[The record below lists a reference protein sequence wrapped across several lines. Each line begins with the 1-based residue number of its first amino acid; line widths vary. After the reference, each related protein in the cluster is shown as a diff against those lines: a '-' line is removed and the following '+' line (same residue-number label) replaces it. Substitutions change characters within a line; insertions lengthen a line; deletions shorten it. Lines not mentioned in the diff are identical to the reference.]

1 MNRVIVYCRRSLIF
15 ITYVMLILASGG
27 SGAEPTSP
35 RVVTSLLEMR
45 RSNVVI
51 QEWDLSC
58 GAAALATVLRYQY
71 NDLVTEKEIAKTLI
85 DRKEYLENPKLVQMR
100 QGFSLLDLKRFV
112 ESRGYKGIGYG
123 RLAVEDLLEKA
134 PIMTPINSSGYN
146 HFVIVRGAMGDR
158 LLLSDPAWGNRTMT
172 VDDFERAWIDYGP
185 EIGRVG
191 FTVALPD
198 GTTRV
203 GRLAPT
209 AKEFVVLN

>member
-112 ESRGYKGIGYG
+112 AVSYTHLDVYKRQSPGHPWCGGTLAFRRSQPRRAASR
-123 RLAVEDLLEKA
+123 RRD
-134 PIMTPINSSGYN
+134 
-146 HFVIVRGAMGDR
+146 
-158 LLLSDPAWGNRTMT
+158 
-172 VDDFERAWIDYGP
+172 
-185 EIGRVG
+185 
-191 FTVALPD
+191 
-198 GTTRV
+198 
-203 GRLAPT
+203 
-209 AKEFVVLN
+209 